1 MSLQPSRLGHHPVG
15 QAGERLPLARL
26 PLLYTHQNI
35 AELWNAMTRPVDR
48 NGLGLIVSEAEREVE
63 AIEALG
69 PLGWR

>member
-1 MSLQPSRLGHHPVG
+1 
-15 QAGERLPLARL
+15 
-26 PLLYTHQNI
+26 
-35 AELWNAMTRPVDR
+35 MTRPVDR